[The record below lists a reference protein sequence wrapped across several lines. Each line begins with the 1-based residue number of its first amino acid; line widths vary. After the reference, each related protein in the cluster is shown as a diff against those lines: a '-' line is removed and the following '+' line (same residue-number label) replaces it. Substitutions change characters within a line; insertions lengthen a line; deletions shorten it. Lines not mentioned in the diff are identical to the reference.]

1 MKRVY
6 LFFLIVFL
14 CIGLKAQV
22 ESTGLYDLSK
32 GQAYCWNVSDDTLF
46 VGCDDGVYAY
56 DLKEMSKWEKYCDA
70 DKAVIKINKDN
81 NKVFVVLRQQLEDH
95 TYSYSI
101 MYSDDYAQ
109 NFQEITVPEE
119 YQYKNFYVAPRNSR
133 KVYYIGRA
141 KRIVDDGVIFT
152 SDDLGENW
160 QQVSWYNEDTKKDTD
175 RFPGI
180 PLLEFNPYD
189 DTCCAYGPISGLDS
203 YRSFL
208 FISHDGLTSFD
219 FTFKRYR
226 GDREDPLMPYDEGTF
241 THLGNMAFSKS
252 GVILVT
258 TFRGVDKSTDGGK
271 TWESSLA
278 VLERDDRAD
287 DKYVVFDQV
296 NPNVAYV
303 SIPNENG
310 NMTIYY
316 SKNAGDTWEEIGS
329 PIKEYVNDFT
339 NISWC
344 CVYGEYLYFSD
355 WKDVYR
361 IDVSSIQTG
370 ISSVSAE
377 GNSGDGF
384 IYDLQGRRL
393 NAEPERG
400 LYIKDGKKI
409 AR

>member
-1 MKRVY
+1 MKRVFIS
-6 LFFLIVFL
+6 FFTVFL

-22 ESTGLYDLSK
+22 ESIGISELSK
-32 GQAYCWNVSDDTLF
+32 DKVNCCAVFDDTLY
-46 VGCDDGVYAY
+46 VGLDDGVYTY
-56 DLKEMSKWEKYCDA
+56 DLIKKEDWKKYCDTEK
-70 DKAVIKINKDN
+70 DVIKIHKDR
-81 NKVFVVLRQQLEDH
+81 NKVFVVLMQQTGEN

-101 MYSDDYAQ
+101 MYSDDYAKS
-109 NFQEITVPEE
+109 FHEITVPDE
-119 YQYKNFYVAPRNSR
+119 YQYKGFYVNPQESNSIYFTSEI
-133 KVYYIGRA
+133 KKYVNT
-141 KRIVDDGVIFT
+141 GVFFT
-152 SDDLGENW
+152 SDNLGEEW
-160 QQVSWYNEDTKKDTD
+160 RQLSWYDEGLGKDTN

-189 DTCCAYGPISGLDS
+189 DTCYAYGPISGLDS
-203 YRSFL
+203 FRSFL
-208 FISHDGLTSFD
+208 FISHDRLTSFD
-219 FTFKRYR
+219 YTIRWYR
-226 GDREDPLMPYDEGTF
+226 GEKEDPLMPYDEGTF
-241 THLGNMAFSKS
+241 THLGNMAFSKND
-252 GVILVT
+252 VMLVT

-271 TWESSLA
+271 TWETSLA

-355 WKDVYR
+355 WKDIYR
-361 IDVSSIQTG
+361 INVSNIQTG

-377 GNSGDGF
+377 DNSGDGF

-393 NAEPERG
+393 SAEPAHG
-400 LYIKDGKKI
+400 IYIKDGKKI

>member
-1 MKRVY
+1 MKRVFIS
-6 LFFLIVFL
+6 FFTVFL

-22 ESTGLYDLSK
+22 ESTGLYDLSE

-56 DLKEMSKWEKYCDA
+56 DLIKKEVWKKYCDTEKIVNKIQK
-70 DKAVIKINKDN
+70 DKNKI
-81 NKVFVVLRQQLEDH
+81 FVVLMQQLENH

-101 MYSDDYAQ
+101 MYSDDYGQ
-109 NFQEITVPEE
+109 SFREIIVPEE
-119 YQYKNFYVAPRNSR
+119 YQYKNFYVDPRNSR

-141 KRIVDDGVIFT
+141 KRIIDDGVIFT

-189 DTCCAYGPISGLDS
+189 DTCYAYGPISGLDS
-203 YRSFL
+203 FRSFL

-271 TWESSLA
+271 TWETSLA

-339 NISWC
+339 NIRWC

-393 NAEPERG
+393 SAEPAHG
-400 LYIKDGKKI
+400 IYIKDGKKI